1 MAKTLVGGIA
11 GKMRLA
17 GVIIIVLCIGN
28 WNVAVH
34 GLSSSSSVVRRPTMP
49 SVLDVEPASLVSPQ
63 HWKELHLNGWVV
75 IPDYAT
81 NDQVELLKFDAQ
93 RLEYDGFADAAGTS
107 NKNQNSNSNSNSNS
121 NHKNDDTVKTPR
133 NDEKEKEKPH
143 RLCQHAWLVD
153 DAGSVNS
160 FNGKIT
166 THRTFLGPPYVSQ
179 CIANLEESLDGMS
192 PYYDAS
198 DSIYQNDYN
207 IMPCESEAAYLYYQP
222 GGYYQP
228 HFDTPSRKA
237 TTTASRQ
244 KKHRRGFSFLL
255 YLGGGAV
262 HDGNQLSNK
271 KRASHKDQ
279 SEPWSA
285 EDGGALKMYNPPLPL
300 EDQQKRVSGQGC
312 NDPDTTR
319 GFKNI
324 YPVAGSLVVF
334 KSEAICHEV
343 LETHRARLA
352 LVGWIHTN
360 IPNT

>member
-1 MAKTLVGGIA
+1 MLVGEFA

-17 GVIIIVLCIGN
+17 GVIIVLCIGN

-34 GLSSSSSVVRRPTMP
+34 GLSSSSAASSSAASVVPRPTMP
-49 SVLDVEPASLVSPQ
+49 SVLDVGAASLVSPQ
-63 HWKELHLNGWVV
+63 HWKELHLNGWVE

-81 NDQVELLKFDAQ
+81 NAQVELLKFDAQ
-93 RLEYDGFADAAGTS
+93 RLEYGGFVNTAGTGNQNNPNS
-107 NKNQNSNSNSNSNS
+107 NKNN
-121 NHKNDDTVKTPR
+121 KNDDTAETPSS
-133 NDEKEKEKPH
+133 DEKEKPV
-143 RLCQHAWLVD
+143 RMCQHAWLMD
-153 DAGSVNS
+153 EAGSVNS
-160 FNGKIT
+160 FSGKIT
-166 THRTFLGPPYVSQ
+166 KHRTFFGPPYVSE

-192 PYYDAS
+192 PYYDAT
-198 DSIYQNDYN
+198 DSMYQNGYN

-222 GGYYQP
+222 GGYYLP

-237 TTTASRQ
+237 TTTSRQ

-255 YLGGGAV
+255 YLGGGAT
-262 HDGNQLSNK
+262 HEGNQQSNK
-271 KRASHKDQ
+271 KRMSHKDQ
-279 SEPWSA
+279 SEPWSS

-312 NDPDTTR
+312 DPDTTT
-319 GFKNI
+319 GFKQI

-360 IPNT
+360 IPNTSK